1 MARLGVGL
9 QMTYIGSPM
18 IFAGEELGFQG
29 RDGEDSRRPMR
40 WDRRGD
46 WDTGS
51 LQMFKDLIAIRH
63 AHPALRRGGLR
74 WVLAAD
80 DALGYVR
87 ETADERILMVL
98 SRSPWSG
105 ALLPASLL
113 TGAKAE
119 TIYGANDR
127 RLMAGALV
135 IPGDGPGVGI
145 WRLSC
150 DEGFVA
156 IGRFAGSPGC
166 PWAKRHSPVARG
178 PSAIRRLP
186 VGQAPFAGCPW
197 AKRHSPSAPS
207 AGCLHRISLRT
218 VQSTNRVHRWTGR
231 GGVSPLIL
239 VMMRFLAV
247 RRGHWDTQH
256 RYV

>member
-1 MARLGVGL
+1 MDPFRRVRTVTGDPEMARLGVGL
-9 QMTYIGSPM
+9 QMIYIGSPM
-18 IFAGEELGFQG
+18 IFAGRNSAS
-29 RDGEDSRRPMR
+29 RDATARTRGARCAGTG
-40 WDRRGD
+40 GD

-80 DALGYVR
+80 DALGHLR
-87 ETADERILMVL
+87 ETADETILMVL

-113 TGAKAE
+113 TGAEAE

-150 DEGFVA
+150 DEGFV
-156 IGRFAGSPGC
+156 
-166 PWAKRHSPVARG
+166 
-178 PSAIRRLP
+178 
-186 VGQAPFAGCPW
+186 
-197 AKRHSPSAPS
+197 
-207 AGCLHRISLRT
+207 
-218 VQSTNRVHRWTGR
+218 
-231 GGVSPLIL
+231 
-239 VMMRFLAV
+239 
-247 RRGHWDTQH
+247 
-256 RYV
+256 

>member
-1 MARLGVGL
+1 
-9 QMTYIGSPM
+9 MTYVGSQM

-40 WDRRGD
+40 WDRRGH
-46 WDTGS
+46 WDTGT

-87 ETADERILMVL
+87 ETADERILVVL

-113 TGAKAE
+113 TAAEAE
-119 TIYGANDR
+119 TIYGANDL

-156 IGRFAGSPGC
+156 IGRFAGSPG
-166 PWAKRHSPVARG
+166 AR
-178 PSAIRRLP
+178 
-186 VGQAPFAGCPW
+186 GQAPFAGSPW
-197 AKRHSPSAPS
+197 AKRHSPSEPS
-207 AGCLHRISLRT
+207 AGCLHRISLQT
-218 VQSTNRVHRWTGR
+218 VQSTNMVHRWTGR

-239 VMMRFLAV
+239 VVMRFLAV